1 MIRDQRQS
9 AAVSAVYIAWGI
21 CSALIL
27 ALIFFFS
34 GDVYACK
41 RDFANLFA
49 LLFAGLALVLCIYFL
64 FTVCMKKLRS
74 DRGPVIVGVVFMV
87 FQIWLMKYYSFHT
100 GWDVQG
106 IIMSAWQAARGEVID
121 AYTFSVYPNNILLT
135 YIFSRILRLGLKLGL
150 AEYHAYDLLLIGQSF
165 LNFLTGLLTY
175 YVLRRMTES
184 RNLAFAG
191 YTVFLLL
198 VGLSP
203 WVSIPYSDASGL
215 FFPTAILAL
224 YLKTVQ
230 KRGWMIAKWAAIG
243 FLAWFGYQIKPTVFI
258 VLIALVIMEFFS
270 ACRKRKL
277 LLFGAHILLVAI
289 GIMLSSFTV
298 SFAVRDFGYW
308 VNPEKTFGPAH
319 FLAMG
324 LNEDSMGIWAAED
337 VNYSEA
343 VLTAKERTQADLDL
357 AKQRVKKMGVSGLLH
372 QFKRKLLTNFNDGTF
387 AWAQEGNFFRVIPES
402 SNEKLASLIR
412 SFYYEDGEHYHLFL
426 NFEHAVWLA
435 VLFLSAF
442 SCLTER
448 KTEVSVIM
456 LTLLGFVVYGLLFE
470 ARARYTYL
478 FSPFFIILSVLGM
491 QCLDR
496 RKRDV

>member
-1 MIRDQRQS
+1 
-9 AAVSAVYIAWGI
+9 
-21 CSALIL
+21 
-27 ALIFFFS
+27 
-34 GDVYACK
+34 
-41 RDFANLFA
+41 
-49 LLFAGLALVLCIYFL
+49 
-64 FTVCMKKLRS
+64 
-74 DRGPVIVGVVFMV
+74 
-87 FQIWLMKYYSFHT
+87 
-100 GWDVQG
+100 
-106 IIMSAWQAARGEVID
+106 
-121 AYTFSVYPNNILLT
+121 
-135 YIFSRILRLGLKLGL
+135 
-150 AEYHAYDLLLIGQSF
+150 
-165 LNFLTGLLTY
+165 
-175 YVLRRMTES
+175 
-184 RNLAFAG
+184 
-191 YTVFLLL
+191 
-198 VGLSP
+198 
-203 WVSIPYSDASGL
+203 
-215 FFPTAILAL
+215 
-224 YLKTVQ
+224 
-230 KRGWMIAKWAAIG
+230 
-243 FLAWFGYQIKPTVFI
+243 
-258 VLIALVIMEFFS
+258 
-270 ACRKRKL
+270 
-277 LLFGAHILLVAI
+277 
-289 GIMLSSFTV
+289 
-298 SFAVRDFGYW
+298 
-308 VNPEKTFGPAH
+308 
-319 FLAMG
+319 MG

-442 SCLTER
+442 SCLTEQ